1 MLLKEALIVPTQIIS
16 SYLQEA
22 PGRRDDMSPDMLIA
36 ESNHRIAN
44 NLTLIAGMLRLRAS
58 DIARAG
64 GGLSAEEASLMLAE
78 VGERI
83 QTVGRLHRLL
93 AQTEVGEDL
102 DLADYL
108 HDVAAAAVDSMSAAG
123 GMLLERGSMS
133 SCKARPREA
142 LLIGFIVG
150 ELVTNSVKYA
160 HPSGVSGRVRLGC
173 EPRPEGAVL
182 VVVADDGVGLPDGF
196 NPRRDG
202 GLGMRTVR
210 GLADQLGATLTF
222 DSGGVGLTARL
233 LVPPGKPAN

>member
-1 MLLKEALIVPTQIIS
+1 MPTQIIAN
-16 SYLQEA
+16 YLGELV
-22 PGRRDDMSPDMLIA
+22 GERSNTSPDVLIA

-58 DIARAG
+58 DIARQG
-64 GGLSAEEASLMLAE
+64 RGMSAEEASLMLAE

-93 AQTEVGEDL
+93 AQAEGGEAL
-102 DLADYL
+102 ELGEYL
-108 HDVAAAAVDSMSAAG
+108 HDIAATAVGSMSMSGA
-123 GMLLERGSMS
+123 MVLERGRISP
-133 SCKARPREA
+133 CKAHPREA

-160 HPSGVSGRVRLGC
+160 HPSGVSGRIQFSC

-182 VVVADDGVGLPDGF
+182 IVVADDGVGLPDGF

-222 DSGGVGLTARL
+222 DSNGVGLTARL
-233 LVPPGKPAN
+233 LVPPGEAAS